1 MIKKVFVNLKKHF
14 SLQKILFISIFWGSL
29 AGIFSQG
36 LNFLSNIILVRFLG
50 VEYATLV
57 LYSSTNSML
66 QGFAQVGLNV
76 FATVIVA
83 RNLNNNKTR
92 LEKLIPNM
100 YFIVISL
107 TIIISL
113 VSLMINHFEFGEI
126 KFWDLD
132 SPFSLFFIIVWLIT
146 STLDILQV
154 SILLGLGAFKDIAKV
169 SLIKGFFTIT
179 IITVF
184 VKLFGI
190 QGVLVSYALTYS
202 LSLLFNFY
210 FLKKNCKKQVL
221 ILKYEV
227 DYVLLKHIFKSSF
240 PIFLATLIMIP
251 SQWAIN
257 YIIYNKENGKLA
269 LTVFGVA
276 NQWMILIQFFPL
288 QIAKVILPLLS
299 RQKHNRIEFRAT
311 EKTGLIISI
320 LISIFLI
327 AISILFEPY
336 IIKMYHLNYSDAKWC
351 FRIMLLAA
359 LFSTVNLF
367 LGQSIVASG
376 RVWLRTFVDAFI
388 SISLFITF
396 VIILRS
402 TVMLASPIAYCVSFF
417 IGSFLIVFLRKS
429 NKLNKPLI

>member
-1 MIKKVFVNLKKHF
+1 MIKKISLNLKKRF
-14 SLQKILFISIFWGSL
+14 SLQRILFISMFWGSL

-36 LNFLSNIILVRFLG
+36 LNFLANVILARFLG

-57 LYSSTNSML
+57 LYGSTNSML

-83 RNLNNNKTR
+83 RNLHNNKIR
-92 LEKLIPNM
+92 LGKLIPNM
-100 YFIVISL
+100 YFIVMSL
-107 TIIISL
+107 IIIISL
-113 VSLMINHFEFGEI
+113 LSLIINHFEIGRV

-132 SPFSLFFIIVWLIT
+132 SPWSLFFIILWLIT
-146 STLDILQV
+146 STLDVLQV

-169 SLIKGFFTIT
+169 SLIKGFFTI
-179 IITVF
+179 IIIVVF
-184 VKLFGI
+184 VKWYGI
-190 QGVLVSYALTYS
+190 QGVLVAYALTYS
-202 LSLLFNFY
+202 LSLLFNYY
-210 FLKKNCKKQVL
+210 FLKKNCKKQEL
-221 ILKYEV
+221 ILKYEI
-227 DYVLLKHIFKSSF
+227 DFVLVKHIFKSSF

-269 LTVFGVA
+269 LTVFGIA

-299 RQKHNRIEFRAT
+299 RQKHNRLEFKST

-320 LISIFLI
+320 LISISLI

-336 IIKMYHLNYSDAKWC
+336 ILKMYHLNYSVAKWP

-367 LGQSIVASG
+367 LGYSVISKG
-376 RVWLRTFVDAFI
+376 KVWLRTLADVI
-388 SISLFITF
+388 VS
-396 VIILRS
+396 IILFVTFTIVFS
-402 TVMLASPIAYCVSFF
+402 KSVMLAIPVAYSLSYLAGSALIFF
-417 IGSFLIVFLRKS
+417 
-429 NKLNKPLI
+429 LNKNKALN